1 MTLILNMNLI
11 MVLILLLVMSQLIAL
26 FIATISIIMYLLR
39 AFIRM
44 QFRVMQYVLAISVIM
59 YIVHMFNNFK
69 SPDIINILNKSDNDA
84 TWYKTQSITCTKG

>member
-84 TWYKTQSITCTKG
+84 TW

>member
-1 MTLILNMNLI
+1 MNLI

-84 TWYKTQSITCTKG
+84 TW